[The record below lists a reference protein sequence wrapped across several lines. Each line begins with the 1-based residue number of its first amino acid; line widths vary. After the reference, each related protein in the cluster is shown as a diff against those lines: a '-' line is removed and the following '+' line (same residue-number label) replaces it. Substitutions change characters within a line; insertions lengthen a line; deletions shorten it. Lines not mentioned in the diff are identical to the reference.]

1 MGRLYIEK
9 SYNALVVIRTT
20 SRFRSVPSWFEHMS
34 LRFIHCVKG
43 NPAAAVAALP
53 PVETFPDLGGKVV
66 AKASSTS
73 GRVPGGGFGD
83 NGHFPPMKTFSDQE
97 GML

>member
-1 MGRLYIEK
+1 MGRLYIEN

-53 PVETFPDLGGKVV
+53 PVETFPDLGGKGA
-66 AKASSTS
+66 AKAALP
-73 GRVPGGGFGD
+73 RD
-83 NGHFPPMKTFSDQE
+83 AFPEADSATMATF
-97 GML
+97 LR